1 MNPRTTTILG
11 WLTLIAV
18 LVAIWLTLGEEQ
30 PPREKL
36 GKLWPDLAARIN
48 EAAAIAISQEGRK
61 LAIRREG
68 AVWRIA
74 QKEGYPADDAK
85 VRRFLTSLVRTE
97 ILARKTNRAKDYPR
111 LKLDEASAAHLV
123 VSDAE
128 GRPLVD
134 AFLGK
139 REFKFRARRFETFL
153 RKAGDPQVYLVTGIE
168 EPKAE
173 PRPWYPDSILS
184 IDFSRIAAI
193 TIRHADGETLTISR
207 PEPGADFV
215 LAEMKKDE
223 VFKGYRPLDHIANAF
238 SYIAIEDVRRDDGAA
253 AGKPVGHLRL
263 ETFDGLVIAIDAY
276 LTGDESEDQWWRIR
290 ASRLPS
296 QSEKADKPAAKAA
309 AAEKAGEDAG
319 EKAAEKVGEEASPA
333 GKTAAADA
341 GRGNGADTR
350 DDDKKAGDDKA
361 AKDDKTGKEDE
372 TDITAALARLKQLTD
387 GWLIRVSKH
396 VGDDIFRRK
405 DRIVSPAEK
414 EKGKT
419 ARTDS

>member
-11 WLTLIAV
+11 WFTLIAV
-18 LVAIWLTLGEEQ
+18 LIAIWLTLGEEQ

-48 EAAAIAISQEGRK
+48 EAARLAIDHEGRK
-61 LAIRREG
+61 LVIRREG
-68 AVWRIA
+68 DVWRIE
-74 QKEGYPADDAK
+74 QKDGYPADDAK

-128 GRPLVD
+128 GRPLLD

-238 SYIAIEDVRRDDGAA
+238 SYVAIEDVRRDDGAA
-253 AGKPVGHLRL
+253 AGKPVGRLRL
-263 ETFDGLVIAIDAY
+263 ETFDGLVIDIDAY
-276 LTGDESEDQWWRIR
+276 LAGDESEDQWWRIR
-290 ASRLPS
+290 ASRIPG
-296 QSEKADKPAAKAA
+296 QEEKTPRTAAKDAAAKDKGEEEPEPAGEAA
-309 AAEKAGEDAG
+309 AAR
-319 EKAAEKVGEEASPA
+319 AEE
-333 GKTAAADA
+333 
-341 GRGNGADTR
+341 NGADAQ
-350 DDDKKAGDDKA
+350 AGDDKA
-361 AKDDKTGKEDE
+361 DKDHE
-372 TDITAALARLKQLTD
+372 TDVAAERARLQRLTD

-396 VGDDIFRRK
+396 VGDDVFRRK

-414 EKGKT
+414 EKSK
-419 ARTDS
+419 AAKTDS

>member
-30 PPREKL
+30 PPRETP

-48 EAAAIAISQEGRK
+48 EAAEIVIDHEGRK
-61 LAIRREG
+61 LVLRRDGEI
-68 AVWRIA
+68 WRIA

-111 LKLDEASAAHLV
+111 LKLDEVSAAHLV

-139 REFKFRARRFETFL
+139 RAFKFRARRFETFL
-153 RKAGDPQVYLVTGIE
+153 RKAGDPQVYLVSGIE
-168 EPKAE
+168 EPKAD

-238 SYIAIEDVRRDDGAA
+238 SYIAITDVRRDDGSAP
-253 AGKPVGHLRL
+253 GKPVGHLHL
-263 ETFDGLVIAIDAY
+263 ETFDGLAIDIDAY
-276 LTGDESEDQWWRIR
+276 LAADESEDQWWRIR
-290 ASRLPS
+290 ASRKPG
-296 QSEKADKPAAKAA
+296 QEDKAQEPAAKDTAAEDESGGTSQTAETADASKTAGKAADSQARDENTA
-309 AAEKAGEDAG
+309 AAENED
-319 EKAAEKVGEEASPA
+319 EKTDEGD
-333 GKTAAADA
+333 KTDVAAD
-341 GRGNGADTR
+341 
-350 DDDKKAGDDKA
+350 
-361 AKDDKTGKEDE
+361 
-372 TDITAALARLKQLTD
+372 LARLKTRAD

-396 VGDDIFRRK
+396 VGDDVFRHK

-414 EKGKT
+414 DKK
-419 ARTDS
+419 ADAQTDS

>member
-30 PPREKL
+30 PPREKP
-36 GKLWPDLAARIN
+36 GKLWPDLATRIN
-48 EAAAIAISQEGRK
+48 DAARIAISHEGRN
-61 LAIRREG
+61 LVIRRDG
-68 AVWRIA
+68 DVWRIE

-97 ILARKTNRAKDYPR
+97 ILARKTDRPADYPR

-123 VSDAE
+123 VSDAR
-128 GRPLVD
+128 GKPIVD

-153 RKAGDPQVYLVTGIE
+153 RKAGDPRVYLVTGIE

-173 PRPWYPDSILS
+173 PKPWYPDSILS

-238 SYIAIEDVRRDDGAA
+238 SYVAIEDVRRDDGTAP
-253 AGKPVGHLRL
+253 GKPVGRLRL
-263 ETFDGLVIAIDAY
+263 ETFDGLVVTIEAFWA
-276 LTGDESEDQWWRIR
+276 GDESEDQWWRIR
-290 ASRLPS
+290 ASRRPGS
-296 QSEKADKPAAKAA
+296 EEATQKTAEKDEAGKEKGKEKAEEDGTEKAEAGKPDV
-309 AAEKAGEDAG
+309 AAE
-319 EKAAEKVGEEASPA
+319 
-333 GKTAAADA
+333 
-341 GRGNGADTR
+341 
-350 DDDKKAGDDKA
+350 
-361 AKDDKTGKEDE
+361 
-372 TDITAALARLKQLTD
+372 LARLKLLGE
-387 GWLIRVSKH
+387 GWLIRISKH
-396 VGDDIFRRK
+396 VGDDIFRHK

-414 EKGKT
+414 DKGDKK
-419 ARTDS
+419 AAGKNGS